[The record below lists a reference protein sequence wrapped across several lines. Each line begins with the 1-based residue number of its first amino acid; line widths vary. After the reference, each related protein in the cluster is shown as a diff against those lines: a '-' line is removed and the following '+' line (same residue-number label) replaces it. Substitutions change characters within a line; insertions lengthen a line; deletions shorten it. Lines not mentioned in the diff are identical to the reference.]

1 MAKTASEIEKQAD
14 LERREALLDERLA
27 ARLDRS
33 LDGDPSD
40 HFQPLDDFLA
50 ERGL

>member
-14 LERREALLDERLA
+14 LERKEAARDERLA
-27 ARLDRS
+27 ARLGRS
-33 LDGDPSD
+33 LDGYPSD
-40 HFQPLDDFLA
+40 HFQHLDDFLA